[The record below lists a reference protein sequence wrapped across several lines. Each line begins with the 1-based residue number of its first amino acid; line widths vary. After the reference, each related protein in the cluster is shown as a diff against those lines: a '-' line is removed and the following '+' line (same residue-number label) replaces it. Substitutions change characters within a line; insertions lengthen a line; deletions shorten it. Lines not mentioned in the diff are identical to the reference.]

1 MLSKQNDQL
10 EYIQQNVR
18 IFFNFFQMESLD
30 SGMKRTMHKFD
41 KFVQEITV
49 CRYLFIIA
57 ILIAIFIFELI
68 ILY

>member
-1 MLSKQNDQL
+1 
-10 EYIQQNVR
+10 
-18 IFFNFFQMESLD
+18 MESLD